1 MNNLLVIRFNLQI
14 LIISWWIGAAIALFS
29 FLIPVYIHYLI
40 VGIMGWIIILSS
52 TILIIYEI
60 KKIKAEDKKTK
71 NKIE

>member
-1 MNNLLVIRFNLQI
+1 VKSLLVIRFNLQI

-40 VGIMGWIIILSS
+40 VGIIGWTIILSS
-52 TILIIYEI
+52 TVLIIYEI

-71 NKIE
+71 EQ

>member
-1 MNNLLVIRFNLQI
+1 MHNLLGIRFNLQI